1 MMTNL
6 FSIFDPSSLFNISLN
21 WLSTLMSMIFIPMMF
36 WMIPSRSE
44 ILWNKMINLLHKE
57 MNLLMNNKSKGLTLN
72 FISLFTLI
80 FLSNFI
86 GLFPY
91 IFTPTSHI
99 SMNLILSLPL
109 WLTLMFFGWIN
120 YSNNMF
126 SHLVPQG
133 TPKILMPFMVCIE
146 SISNMIRP
154 MTLAIRLSA
163 NMIAGHL
170 LLSLMG
176 NSGKFNMF
184 LSILI
189 ITQIILLM
197 LEFAVS
203 IIQAYVFSILS
214 ILYTSEI
221 N

>member
-1 MMTNL
+1 MTNL
-6 FSIFDPSSLFNISLN
+6 FSIFDPSSLFNIYLN
-21 WLSTLMSMIFIPMMF
+21 WISTLMSLIFMPMMF

-57 MNLLMNNKSKGLTLN
+57 MNLLMNNKSQGLTLN

-80 FLSNFI
+80 LLSNFI

-99 SMNLILSLPL
+99 SMNLILSIPL

-120 YSNNMF
+120 YTNNMF

-133 TPKILMPFMVCIE
+133 TPMILMPFMVCIE

-170 LLSLMG
+170 LLSLLG
-176 NSGKFNMF
+176 NSGKLNMF

-214 ILYTSEI
+214 ILYSSEI

>member
-1 MMTNL
+1 MTNL
-6 FSIFDPSSLFNISLN
+6 FSIFDPSSFFNISLN
-21 WLSTLMSMIFIPMMF
+21 WISTLMSMILIPMMF

-44 ILWNKMINLLHKE
+44 ILWKKMINLLHKE
-57 MNLLMNNKSKGLTLN
+57 MKLLMNNKSNGLTLN
-72 FISLFTLI
+72 FISLFILI
-80 FLSNFI
+80 FFSNFM

-99 SMNLILSLPL
+99 SMNLILSMPL
-109 WLTLMFFGWIN
+109 WLTLMFFGWTN

-133 TPKILMPFMVCIE
+133 TPNILMPFMVCIE
-146 SISNMIRP
+146 SISNLIRP

-170 LLSLMG
+170 LLSLLG
-176 NSGKFNMF
+176 NSGKFNLF

-189 ITQIILLM
+189 ITQIMLLM

-203 IIQAYVFSILS
+203 LIQAYVFSILS